1 MPKVHMKKAMNK
13 VSDEMSFIKDG
24 IEKVRSKPWA
34 EPTATAMQ
42 VTSSICDRMGNFVP
56 GVGLIGSTLRIGANL
71 LNPAPTLADL
81 RRSEQEIVA
90 RLDGET
96 GIIKTVL
103 NRELEKLREDMKRP
117 YTEIREDLDAVK
129 DEIQACFSEMTP
141 HMRNISEE
149 LADVKNIISHTYQL
163 VRDIRYRDGIEKI
176 EGAYENFLRGANNLE
191 NTLSNLSGYIY
202 ELEVLA
208 CQNLNPQRVK
218 EYLRAIMVTEDSDIA
233 QQSFKYILVVRA
245 MYLQLSTAFY
255 IFQKDPERV
264 RMEFET
270 FNNDFEEMCKVYK
283 AESGFE
289 FDPESLPP
297 EDLINRC
304 RQATKVMPDITRV
317 KQSPTSSSFQ
327 ESIDQFLEKIHLSEL
342 QELFLEEGVTIE
354 ELATFNDVDL
364 KNIGIKKYSHRRQ
377 ILQSISGPKVN
388 SKSTYAY
395 STPIFYTFTKIL
407 NSCHKSNN
415 CLLHID

>member
-24 IEKVRSKPWA
+24 IEKVRSKSWA

-90 RLDGET
+90 RVDGET

-103 NRELEKLREDMKRP
+103 NRELEKLREDMKHP

-129 DEIQACFSEMTP
+129 DEIQACFSDMTP

-149 LADVKNIISHTYQL
+149 LADMKNIISHTYQL

-208 CQNLNPQRVK
+208 CQNLNPQRVR

-233 QQSFKYILVVRA
+233 QQSFKYI
-245 MYLQLSTAFY
+245 
-255 IFQKDPERV
+255 
-264 RMEFET
+264 
-270 FNNDFEEMCKVYK
+270 
-283 AESGFE
+283 
-289 FDPESLPP
+289 
-297 EDLINRC
+297 
-304 RQATKVMPDITRV
+304 
-317 KQSPTSSSFQ
+317 
-327 ESIDQFLEKIHLSEL
+327 
-342 QELFLEEGVTIE
+342 
-354 ELATFNDVDL
+354 
-364 KNIGIKKYSHRRQ
+364 
-377 ILQSISGPKVN
+377 
-388 SKSTYAY
+388 
-395 STPIFYTFTKIL
+395 
-407 NSCHKSNN
+407 
-415 CLLHID
+415 

>member
-13 VSDEMSFIKDG
+13 VSDEMSFVKDG
-24 IEKVRSKPWA
+24 IEKVRSKSWA
-34 EPTATAMQ
+34 EPTATAMK

-103 NRELEKLREDMKRP
+103 NRELEKLREDMKHP
-117 YTEIREDLDAVK
+117 YTEIRTDLDAVK
-129 DEIQACFSEMTP
+129 DEIQACFSDMTP

-149 LADVKNIISHTYQL
+149 LADMKNIISHTYQL

-208 CQNLNPQRVK
+208 CQNLNPQRVR

-270 FNNDFEEMCKVYK
+270 FNNDFEEMCKIYE

-304 RQATKVMPDITRV
+304 RQATKVMPDITKV
-317 KQSPTSSSFQ
+317 KQPPTSSPFQ

-342 QELFLEEGVTIE
+342 QELFSEEGVTID
-354 ELATFNDVDL
+354 ELATFNDIDL
-364 KNIGIKKYSHRRQ
+364 KNIGVKKYSHRRQ
-377 ILQSISGPKVN
+377 ILQSISGSKSN

-395 STPIFYTFTKIL
+395 STPIFYTITKVKITPAI
-407 NSCHKSNN
+407 K
-415 CLLHID
+415 